1 VSFDK
6 TEVTSPGD
14 DVGIAVFEAPA
25 TMVVMAEPSNP
36 YETLVT
42 IPSPD
47 SVVEVTLKDGSTA
60 FVEIENPS
68 EPSEVADTIRRP
80 EASISPEADD
90 EIKPSEASIVTGS
103 PSGTNKVAELLSL
116 EGMTSVGVGRPS
128 EPVKNEVTTPVAD
141 IVPDP
146 DTEERDDTAVTTP
159 F

>member
-1 VSFDK
+1 MSFDK

-14 DVGIAVFEAPA
+14 DVGIAVFEAPE
-25 TMVVMAEPSNP
+25 TMVVMAEPSDP

-42 IPSPD
+42 NPSPD
-47 SVVEVTLKDGSTA
+47 RVVEVTLKDGSSV
-60 FVEIENPS
+60 FVEIGSPS
-68 EPSEVADTIRRP
+68 EPREVADTIGRP
-80 EASISPEADD
+80 EASITPEADD
-90 EIKPSEASIVTGS
+90 EIKLSEASIVTGS
-103 PSGTNKVAELLSL
+103 PSGPNKVAELLSL

-141 IVPDP
+141 IVSDP